1 MSRSCLL
8 CLETWNHC
16 SVEPENLKIFH
27 KDLNDEG
34 LQQNKNKKR
43 NIYNMDIIILKKYYL

>member
-8 CLETWNHC
+8 CLETWSHC

-43 NIYNMDIIILKKYYL
+43 NIYNMDIIIFKKYYL

>member
-8 CLETWNHC
+8 CLEKWNHC
-16 SVEPENLKIFH
+16 SVEQGNLKIFH

-34 LQQNKNKKR
+34 LQQNKNMKFNIHYIVILRKK
-43 NIYNMDIIILKKYYL
+43 